1 MSRQVIGRERD
12 AGGDK
17 PRRRSGGR
25 MPQLPD
31 WDLTPP
37 FETLVRARP
46 RPQTRPASAVEKA
59 KVATAAEARPSQSES
74 DRPNAAAAA
83 GAKSELSPKLEAD
96 TALSDEMER
105 AASAGDAEVSLEV
118 AAQAEAQF
126 CTDCGHRLE
135 ADAFFCDEC
144 GAAR

>member
-1 MSRQVIGRERD
+1 MSRQVIGQERD
-12 AGGDK
+12 AGGAK

-46 RPQTRPASAVEKA
+46 RPQTRPVSAVEKA
-59 KVATAAEARPSQSES
+59 KVATAAEARPSQPES
-74 DRPNAAAAA
+74 NKPNAAAAFVA
-83 GAKSELSPKLEAD
+83 ESELSPKLEAD
-96 TALSDEMER
+96 TPLSDEFER
-105 AASAGDAEVSLEV
+105 AASDERAEVSLE
-118 AAQAEAQF
+118 AEAQAEAQF

-135 ADAFFCDEC
+135 ADAFFCAEC
-144 GAAR
+144 GAGR

>member
-1 MSRQVIGRERD
+1 MSRQVIGQERD
-12 AGGDK
+12 AVGTK

-37 FETLVRARP
+37 FEMLVRARP
-46 RPQTRPASAVEKA
+46 RPQTRPASTVEKA
-59 KVATAAEARPSQSES
+59 KAATAAEARPSQSE
-74 DRPNAAAAA
+74 PNVATAPVAES
-83 GAKSELSPKLEAD
+83 KPSPKLEAD
-96 TALSDEMER
+96 TPLSDEFER
-105 AASAGDAEVSLEV
+105 AAGAGQAETSLEV
-118 AAQAEAQF
+118 EAQAEAQF

-135 ADAFFCDEC
+135 TDAFFCAEC